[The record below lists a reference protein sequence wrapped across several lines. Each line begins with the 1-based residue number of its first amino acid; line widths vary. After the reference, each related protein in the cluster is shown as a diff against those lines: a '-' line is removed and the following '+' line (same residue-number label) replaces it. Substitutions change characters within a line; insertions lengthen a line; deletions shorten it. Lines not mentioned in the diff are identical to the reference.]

1 MTAIQHYTG
10 SAADWEPEA
19 WFILQSFAARAI
31 SAFATTATT
40 KKTAET
46 LCDTCRLASP
56 SHNCVHRREIIA
68 AHSNAL
74 QGM

>member
-1 MTAIQHYTG
+1 MTAIQHYSG
-10 SAADWEPEA
+10 STADWEPEA
-19 WFILQSFAARAI
+19 WFILQSFSARAI
-31 SAFATTATT
+31 SACATTATT

-56 SHNCVHRREIIA
+56 PHNSVHKRDFIA

-74 QGM
+74 LDM